1 MPDIDK
7 DLYQLLTLVLLG
19 LGVLLLLAMLS
30 SLGGIRKAL
39 KEQLERLDSAT
50 PGGAPSLDA
59 REGDSGSADL
69 LDEGRDPL
77 TEPEP
82 AYSTPSSE
90 PISAEPDSALLTPEP
105 STTMSGGYD
114 LGESQSTGAGATS
127 YPETSEP
134 TPEPSE
140 AGDELAALASD
151 APAGG
156 GGGVSDWQPDP
167 ERFGSQSQEPAT
179 GSSLDDP
186 FGAGTLSSTPV
197 EAEPASATGGGAAQE
212 PEDQPFERNGKWFF
226 RRGDEFLR
234 YDESTGQWVDADPS
248 ETGAQ
253 ASETGTQASAPGA
266 GWSAPE
272 ETGAPEMGTGSTA
285 DETATTEIESVG
297 GDEVAAEPAPGGF
310 WKCASC
316 GAVNGASATSC
327 RMCFSQRP

>member
-1 MPDIDK
+1 MPEIDK

-39 KEQLERLDSAT
+39 KQQLERLES
-50 PGGAPSLDA
+50 PAPSGAQSLDES
-59 REGDSGSADL
+59 REGDSADADL
-69 LDEGRDPL
+69 VGETREPL
-77 TEPEP
+77 TGAEP
-82 AYSTPSSE
+82 AYSAASSE
-90 PISAEPDSALLTPEP
+90 SIGEEPDSAASLTPEP

-114 LGESQSTGAGATS
+114 LGESQSSGAGATS

-134 TPEPSE
+134 TPAPSE
-140 AGDELAALASD
+140 ADGELASLASD
-151 APAGG
+151 APAGA
-156 GGGVSDWQPDP
+156 GGGVNDWQPDP
-167 ERFGSQSQEPAT
+167 ERFGSQAQEPAA
-179 GSSLDDP
+179 SIDDP
-186 FGAGTLSSTPV
+186 FGSGTLSSTPV
-197 EAEPASATGGGAAQE
+197 DDEPAAATGGGAAQE

-248 ETGAQ
+248 EA
-253 ASETGTQASAPGA
+253 GTQASGPGA

-272 ETGAPEMGTGSTA
+272 ETGMPETGADSIS

-297 GDEVAAEPAPGGF
+297 SEEVAAQPAAGGF

-316 GAVNGASATSC
+316 GAVNGSSATSC